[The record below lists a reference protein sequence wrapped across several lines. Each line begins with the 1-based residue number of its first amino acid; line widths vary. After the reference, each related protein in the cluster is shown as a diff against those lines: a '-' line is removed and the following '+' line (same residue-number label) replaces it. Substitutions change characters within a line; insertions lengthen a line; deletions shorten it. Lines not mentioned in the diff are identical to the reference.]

1 MTERSNKSSSAEFP
15 GVAALVRVMEHLR
28 HPETGCPWDLEQ
40 TLTSLIPY
48 TIEET
53 YEVAQALTDG
63 HYPEI
68 KDELGDLLFQV
79 VFYTR
84 LTEESGHFD
93 FDDVAMQTATKLI
106 RRHPHVFH
114 ADGSPLGAHEARP
127 SQAEIKTRWEAIKQ
141 EERAE
146 KQQSQATESTVFANI
161 PEQLP
166 SLLRALKL
174 QKRAASVGFDWDS
187 TEPVVA
193 KIREELDEVEVEL
206 TNRDQE
212 ALEGEIGDLLFAVI
226 NLARHVQ
233 VHPEQALRRTNQKFQ
248 QRFQAI
254 ERELAAVGQAPSD
267 LNLTELERYWQK
279 VKQDE

>member
-1 MTERSNKSSSAEFP
+1 MTEPSNKLSTKQFP
-15 GVAALVRVMEHLR
+15 GVAALLDVMEQLR
-28 HPETGCPWDLEQ
+28 HPEFGCPWDLEQ

-63 HYPEI
+63 HYPDI

-79 VFYTR
+79 VFYTQ
-84 LTEESGHFD
+84 LTQESGHFS
-93 FDDVAMQTATKLI
+93 FDDVARQTASKLI

-114 ADGSPLGAHEARP
+114 ADGTPLGAADERP
-127 SQAEIKTRWEAIKQ
+127 SQAQIKARWEAIKQ

-146 KQQSQATESTVFANI
+146 KQREQPLESTVFANI
-161 PEQLP
+161 PDQLP
-166 SLLRALKL
+166 SILRALKL
-174 QKRAASVGFDWDS
+174 QKRAASVGFDWAT

-193 KIREELDEVEVEL
+193 KIREELAEVEAEIAKA
-206 TNRDQE
+206 DQQ

-233 VHPEQALRRTNQKFQ
+233 VNPDHALRRTNQKFQ

-254 ERELAAVGQAPSD
+254 ENDLAVQGRSPSELSLA
-267 LNLTELERYWQK
+267 ELETYWQN

>member
-1 MTERSNKSSSAEFP
+1 
-15 GVAALVRVMEHLR
+15 MEQLR
-28 HPETGCPWDLEQ
+28 HPDTGCPWDLEQ

-93 FDDVAMQTATKLI
+93 FDEVAMQTATKLI

-114 ADGSPLGAHEARP
+114 ADGTPLSAHESRP
-127 SQAEIKTRWEAIKQ
+127 SQAEIKARWEAIKQ

-146 KQQSQATESTVFANI
+146 KQQLQPTESTVFADI

-193 KIREELDEVEVEL
+193 KIREELNEVEVEL
-206 TNRDQE
+206 AKRDQE

-254 ERELAAVGQAPSD
+254 ERELSAAGQAPSD

>member
-1 MTERSNKSSSAEFP
+1 MTEPSNKGSTKQFP
-15 GVAALVRVMEHLR
+15 GVAALLEVMEQLR
-28 HPETGCPWDLEQ
+28 HPEFGCPWDLEQ

-63 HYPEI
+63 HYPDI

-79 VFYTR
+79 VFYTQ
-84 LTEESGHFD
+84 LTHESGHFS
-93 FDDVAMQTATKLI
+93 FDDVARQTASKLI

-114 ADGSPLGAHEARP
+114 ADGTPLGAADERP
-127 SQAEIKTRWEAIKQ
+127 SQAQIKARWEAIKQ

-146 KQQSQATESTVFANI
+146 KQHEQPLESTVFANI
-161 PEQLP
+161 PDQLP
-166 SLLRALKL
+166 SILRALKL
-174 QKRAASVGFDWDS
+174 QKRAASVGFDWAT
-187 TEPVVA
+187 TEPVIA
-193 KIREELDEVEVEL
+193 KIREELAEVEVEIAKA
-206 TNRDQE
+206 DQQ

-233 VHPEQALRRTNQKFQ
+233 VNPDHALRRTNQKFQ

-254 ERELAAVGQAPSD
+254 ENNLAAQGRSPSE
-267 LNLTELERYWQK
+267 LSLAELETYWQN

>member
-1 MTERSNKSSSAEFP
+1 MTEPNNNVNNQPFP
-15 GVAALVRVMEHLR
+15 GVAALLNVMEQLR
-28 HPETGCPWDLEQ
+28 HPEFGCPWDLEQ

-79 VFYTR
+79 VFYTQ
-84 LTEESGHFD
+84 LTQETGHFS

-106 RRHPHVFH
+106 RRHPHVFR
-114 ADGSPLGAHEARP
+114 ADGTPLGASDERP
-127 SQAEIKTRWEAIKQ
+127 TQAQIKARWETIKQ

-146 KQQSQATESTVFANI
+146 KGARNADESTVFANI
-161 PEQLP
+161 PDQLP
-166 SLLRALKL
+166 SLLRAIKL
-174 QKRAASVGFDWDS
+174 QKRAASVGFDWD
-187 TEPVVA
+187 TTQPVIE
-193 KIREELDEVEVEL
+193 KIREELAEVEAEIAVA
-206 TNRDQE
+206 DQQ
-212 ALEGEIGDLLFAVI
+212 ALAGEIGDLLFAVI

-233 VHPEQALRRTNQKFQ
+233 VNPDAALRRTNQKFQ

-254 ERELAAVGQAPSD
+254 ERALAAEGRSPS
-267 LNLTELERYWQK
+267 ELSLAALETYWQK